1 MRDVSVDAEAAR
13 EMVDRTRQMG
23 VPVIADE
30 QEAIVGFDMPR
41 LQRMA
46 ARHRRGGG
54 LGLKVA
60 DARDAPGALVG
71 GVREDSPGARAGVE
85 VGDVIVELFFGG
97 GGGGVFV
104 LLFYFSLYPPARPA
118 DEYDRAPQRRAADAH
133 PALRTFL
140 PLAGTQGESLRGGAN
155 VRPCKTFSPA
165 CTFRPSQTIYLARRT
180 VW

>member
-1 MRDVSVDAEAAR
+1 VPFDVRDVSVDAEAAR
-13 EMVDRTRQMG
+13 DMVQRTHQMG

-60 DARDAPGALVG
+60 DAADGPGAYVG

-85 VGDVIVELFFGG
+85 VGDVILELSGRPIAS
-97 GGGGVFV
+97 VADLEQV
-104 LLFYFSLYPPARPA
+104 ATRRPPGQPTSMTV
-118 DEYDRAPQRRAADAH
+118 RRNGETKTLI
-133 PALRTFL
+133 LR
-140 PLAGTQGESLRGGAN
+140 
-155 VRPCKTFSPA
+155 
-165 CTFRPSQTIYLARRT
+165 
-180 VW
+180 